1 MAPLALRTE
10 PEELEPMRDLAESM
24 LSGDAV
30 LEIGRDAVVDLDDR
44 GTAAADEM
52 MVMMPARLVLGDFES
67 GAAIAEIDALY
78 QAELFE
84 ASEGAVDRGEVA
96 AFGRKRLDDFLG
108 CPWPLSMAKDIEDV
122 LA

>member
-1 MAPLALRTE
+1 VSFLALGAE
-10 PEELEPMRDLAESM
+10 PEELEPMRHLAESM

-30 LEIGRDAVVDLDDR
+30 FEIGRDAVVDLDDL

-52 MVMMPARLVLGDFES
+52 MVMMPAGLVLGDFES
-67 GAAIAEIDALY
+67 GAAIAEIDALH

-96 AFGRKRLDDFLG
+96 AFGGKSLDDLLG
-108 CPWPLSMAKDIEDV
+108 RPWPLSMAKNIEDV